1 MHILVLRICERKYNS
16 EIQDLL
22 KKLGTELIF
31 LIFIM
36 YLYIYVYIYHRCFEI
51 FFLFQSVFKD

>member
-22 KKLGTELIF
+22 KKFGTELIF
-31 LIFIM
+31 LIFVM
-36 YLYIYVYIYHRCFEI
+36 YLYIYVHIYII
-51 FFLFQSVFKD
+51 ML